1 MAFVAADWETTASSG
16 NIRYTGDAH
25 GGGSPS
31 YATTIEFHRGLQAF
45 ADDASYSG
53 DDEID
58 ITTKNPSER
67 STDNIIT
74 LVDHSG
80 AGGVTYNIDQTSS
93 EHLYDGS
100 IISDG
105 GDEIF
110 DGFVCYAAAGTYLQI
125 VQNGALVTNFWTTG
139 LNAEAGSGI
148 SHRFMLKV
156 RTGGADIDGRRLL
169 GQTREW
175 GKTFWEFPVAPTGRG
190 NNTIA
195 LTYADDLNNT
205 TIVGT
210 VAVYDQFANDTA
222 GYVGIDVDNDTVDEY
237 YYSEYSFGNGSAPA
251 SPVINDFYEWV
262 KWNQVRGTSE
272 TLYGLN
278 GELFRGITHEIDVDG
293 VVGTWDEAYEPV
305 SWTGGTGQL
314 LAKDH
319 ATTPTTIWIQL
330 LTGTAPGD
338 GVTITGGTSG
348 ATADVD
354 TNVTSRSIS
363 FVACGQSTGS
373 ALIGAYGFGIEKA
386 DLASSD
392 SVTALD
398 ASPYS
403 PPDFQTGAVTDLQS
417 GEDYVLVTDNDTGD
431 IDFDWR
437 SLNTTLSGASES
449 QAVMSVAIP
458 SHVPASGTI
467 RIETDSGVYRRVA
480 YSSWTGSTFTFSGSE
495 NFVSNNATSGNNV
508 FVSYIDKLAAAT
520 SESFQGIFSAPISMF
535 IRVRDGGGTPKK
547 QVETTASWGAAGFSI
562 SGAGQ
567 SDA

>member
-16 NIRYTGDAH
+16 NIRYVGDAH

-80 AGGVTYNIDQTSS
+80 VGGVTYNIDQTAS

-100 IISDG
+100 IIQEG
-105 GDEIF
+105 GDVIY

-125 VQNGALVTNFWTTG
+125 VQNGALATNFWTTG
-139 LNAEAGSGI
+139 LNADAGSGI

-156 RTGGADIDGRRLL
+156 RDSGSDIDGRRLL

-195 LTYADDLNNT
+195 LTYQDDLNNT
-205 TIVGT
+205 TASGT
-210 VAVYDQFANDTA
+210 VATWTTITNENV
-222 GYVGIDVDNDTVDEY
+222 GYNGIDVNNDSTDEY
-237 YYSEYSFGNGSAPA
+237 YYSEWNRDTYT
-251 SPVINDFYEWV
+251 INQFYERI
-262 KWNQVRGTSE
+262 KYLQRRGTAE
-272 TLYGLN
+272 TLYGIN
-278 GELFRGITHEIDVDG
+278 GELFRGITHEINVDG
-293 VVGTWDEAYEPV
+293 VVGTWDEDFEAV
-305 SWTGGTGQL
+305 TWSGGTGQM

-319 ATTPTTIWIQL
+319 ATTPTKIWIQL

-338 GVTITGGTSG
+338 GVTITGGTSL

-354 TNVTSRSIS
+354 TTVTSRSVS
-363 FVACGQSTGS
+363 FIACGQSTGS
-373 ALIGAYGFGIEKA
+373 AIIGAYGFGIEKA
-386 DLASSD
+386 DLSSSD

-398 ASPYS
+398 GNPYS
-403 PPDFQTGAVTDLQS
+403 PPNFQTGEVAGLTI
-417 GEDYVLVTDNDTGD
+417 GEDYVLVTDNDSSD

-437 SLNTTLSGASES
+437 TLNTTLSGAAETA
-449 QAVMSVAIP
+449 AVVTVAIP
-458 SHVPASGTI
+458 AHVPASGTI
-467 RIETDSGVYRRVA
+467 RIQTDSSVYRKVA
-480 YSSWTGSTFTFSGSE
+480 YSSWTGSTFTFASSE
-495 NFVSNNATSGNNV
+495 NFSTNNATAGNNV
-508 FVSYIDKLAAAT
+508 FVSYLDKLAAST
-520 SESFQGIFSAPISMF
+520 SELFSGIFSAPVSMF

-547 QVETTASWGAAGFSI
+547 QVETTASWGAAGFSV

>member
-1 MAFVAADWETTASSG
+1 MAFVAADWETTAASG
-16 NIRYTGDAH
+16 NIRYVGDAH

-45 ADDASYSG
+45 ADDASYAG
-53 DDEID
+53 DDQID

-80 AGGVTYNIDQTSS
+80 SGGVTYNIDQTAS

-100 IISDG
+100 IIQEG
-105 GDEIF
+105 GDEIY
-110 DGFVCYAAAGTYLQI
+110 DGFVCYSAAGTYLQI

-139 LNAEAGSGI
+139 LNADAGSGI

-156 RTGGADIDGRRLL
+156 RTSGADIDGRRLL

-175 GKTFWEFPVAPTGRG
+175 GKSYWEFPVAPTGRG

-195 LTYADDLNNT
+195 LTYQDDLNNT
-205 TIVGT
+205 TLLAT
-210 VAVYDQFANDTA
+210 VAAYDQFANDTE
-222 GYVGIDVDNDTVDEY
+222 GYAAIDVNNDTVDEY
-237 YYSEYSFGNGSAPA
+237 YYSEWSFGNGSSPA
-251 SPVINDFYEWV
+251 SPIVNDFYEWI
-262 KWNQVRGTSE
+262 KWNQRRGTSE

-278 GELFRGITHEIDVDG
+278 GELFRGITHDITVDNPS
-293 VVGTWDEAYEPV
+293 GTFDAYEAV
-305 SWTGGTGQL
+305 SWSGGTGQM
-314 LAKDH
+314 LAINS
-319 ATTPTTIWIQL
+319 TTAPTKMYIQL
-330 LTGTAPGD
+330 LTGVAPTD
-338 GVTITGGTSG
+338 GQEITGGSSG
-348 ATADVD
+348 ATCDVNV
-354 TNVTSRSIS
+354 TVTSRSVS

-373 ALIGAYGFGIEKA
+373 AIIGAYGFGIEKS

-398 ASPYS
+398 GNPYS
-403 PPDFQTGAVTDLQS
+403 PPNFQTGAVTGLES
-417 GEDYVLVTDNDTGD
+417 GEDYVLVTDNDSGD

-437 SLNTTLSGASES
+437 TLNTTLSGASET
-449 QAVMSVAIP
+449 QAVVTVAIP
-458 SHVPASGTI
+458 SHVPQTGTI
-467 RIETDSGVYRRVA
+467 RIQTDSGVYRRVA
-480 YSSWTGSTFTFSGSE
+480 YSSWTGSTFTFTGSE
-495 NFVSNNATSGNNV
+495 NFSSDNATSGNNV
-508 FVSYIDKLAAAT
+508 FVSYIDKLATGAT
-520 SESFQGIFSAPISMF
+520 EQFSGIYTAPVSMF

-547 QVETTASWGAAGFSI
+547 QVETTQSWGAAGFSV